1 MSKSCPKSKRGETKV
16 RPVTSSVEVGHVA
29 GPITNN
35 AISAILKAE
44 ASLEK
49 LQVAVS
55 YLRSEGSELDR
66 LGNPLTGKVGELY
79 EVLSADALYAGGE
92 P

>member
-1 MSKSCPKSKRGETKV
+1 MSKSCHKSKRGDLKV
-16 RPVTSSVEVGHVA
+16 RPAASSVEARHVVGPV
-29 GPITNN
+29 TDNT
-35 AISAILKAE
+35 ISAILKTE

-55 YLRSEGSELDR
+55 YLRGEGSELDR
-66 LGNPLTGKVGELY
+66 LGHLLTGKVGKLY
-79 EVLSADALYAGGE
+79 EVLSADALHAGGE

>member
-1 MSKSCPKSKRGETKV
+1 MSRSRPKSKRGDRV
-16 RPVTSSVEVGHVA
+16 RPRISSVEVRHVV
-29 GPITNN
+29 GPVTDNT
-35 AISAILKAE
+35 ISAILKPE
-44 ASLEK
+44 ASLEE

-55 YLRSEGSELDR
+55 YRRGEGGELDR
-66 LGNPLTGKVGELY
+66 HGHPITGKVGALY